1 MLKYGNEPIARLQS
15 SSATRRIGRH
25 AVLADPMV
33 LILMYFVLPVWLI
46 AGFADWLCHRATH
59 IESTTGAKESLIH
72 LLMFAEVGIPLLAA
86 MFLEVNALVIAVM
99 IVTFFVHEATALW
112 DVRYATTA
120 RTVSPIEQHVHSF
133 LEMIPL
139 MGLVIVV
146 ALHWDQF
153 LALFGAGTEKAR
165 LDLTW
170 KEQQLPVTYIGAVMI
185 VIVLFE
191 LLPYVEEFFRGLRAN
206 SGRLVPAKA
215 RRHEPGDTAT
225 R

>member
-1 MLKYGNEPIARLQS
+1 MLD
-15 SSATRRIGRH
+15 
-25 AVLADPMV
+25 DPMV

-99 IVTFFVHEATALW
+99 IVTFFVHEATAMW

-139 MGLVIVV
+139 MGVVIVV
-146 ALHWDQF
+146 ALHWGQF

-165 LDLTW
+165 FDLTW
-170 KEQQLPVTYIGAVMI
+170 KHQQLPVAYIAAVMVI
-185 VIVLFE
+185 IVLFE

-206 SGRLVPAKA
+206 AGRLVPAKA
-215 RRHEPGDTAT
+215 RRHKAGDTAA

>member
-1 MLKYGNEPIARLQS
+1 
-15 SSATRRIGRH
+15 
-25 AVLADPMV
+25 MV
-33 LILMYFVLPVWLI
+33 LILMYFILPVWLV

-99 IVTFFVHEATALW
+99 IVTFFIHEATAIW
-112 DVRYATTA
+112 DVRYAITA
-120 RTVSPIEQHVHSF
+120 RTVSPVEQHVHSF

-146 ALHWDQF
+146 ALHWGQF

-165 LDLTW
+165 FDLTW
-170 KEQQLPVTYIGAVMI
+170 KEQQLPVIYIAVVMI

-206 SGRLVPAKA
+206 SGRLVPDKA

>member
-1 MLKYGNEPIARLQS
+1 M
-15 SSATRRIGRH
+15 
-25 AVLADPMV
+25 LADPMV
-33 LILMYFVLPVWLI
+33 LILMYFILPVWLI

-99 IVTFFVHEATALW
+99 IVAFFVHEATAMW

-120 RTVSPIEQHVHSF
+120 RTVGPIEQHVHSF

-146 ALHWDQF
+146 ALHWRQF
-153 LALFGAGTEKAR
+153 LALFGAGPETAR
-165 LDLTW
+165 FDLTW
-170 KEQQLPVTYIGAVMI
+170 KHQQLPVAYIAVVMI

>member
-1 MLKYGNEPIARLQS
+1 M
-15 SSATRRIGRH
+15 
-25 AVLADPMV
+25 LADPMV

-86 MFLEVNALVIAVM
+86 MFLEVNALVIAAM
-99 IVTFFVHEATALW
+99 IVAFFVHEATAMW

-146 ALHWDQF
+146 ALHWGQF

-165 LDLTW
+165 FDLTW
-170 KEQQLPVTYIGAVMI
+170 KHEQLPVTYIAAVMVI
-185 VIVLFE
+185 IVLFE

-215 RRHEPGDTAT
+215 RRHEPGDTAA

>member
-1 MLKYGNEPIARLQS
+1 M
-15 SSATRRIGRH
+15 
-25 AVLADPMV
+25 LADPMV

-86 MFLEVNALVIAVM
+86 MFLEVNALVIAAM
-99 IVTFFVHEATALW
+99 IVAFFVHEATAMW

-146 ALHWDQF
+146 ALHWGQF
-153 LALFGAGTEKAR
+153 LALFGAGSETAR
-165 LDLTW
+165 FDLTW
-170 KEQQLPVTYIGAVMI
+170 KHQQLPVAYIAVVMI

-191 LLPYVEEFFRGLRAN
+191 LLPYLEEFFRGLRAN

-215 RRHEPGDTAT
+215 RRHEPGDTAA

>member
-1 MLKYGNEPIARLQS
+1 MAIDRG
-15 SSATRRIGRH
+15 
-25 AVLADPMV
+25 AVVLDDPMV

-99 IVTFFVHEATALW
+99 IVTFFVHEATAMW

-146 ALHWDQF
+146 ALHWGQF
-153 LALFGAGTEKAR
+153 LALFGAGTERAR
-165 LDLTW
+165 FDLTW
-170 KEQQLPVTYIGAVMI
+170 KQEQLPVAYVAIVMV
-185 VIVLFE
+185 VIALFE
-191 LLPYVEEFFRGLRAN
+191 LLPYVEEFLRGLRAN

-215 RRHEPGDTAT
+215 RRHEPGDTT
-225 R
+225 VR

>member
-1 MLKYGNEPIARLQS
+1 MLD
-15 SSATRRIGRH
+15 
-25 AVLADPMV
+25 DPMV

-99 IVTFFVHEATALW
+99 IVTFFVHEATAMW

-120 RTVSPIEQHVHSF
+120 RTVNPIEQHVHSF

-146 ALHWDQF
+146 ALHWGQF

-165 LDLTW
+165 FDLTW
-170 KEQQLPVTYIGAVMI
+170 KQEQLPVTYIAAVMVI
-185 VIVLFE
+185 IVLFE

-215 RRHEPGDTAT
+215 KRHKAGDTAA

>member
-1 MLKYGNEPIARLQS
+1 M
-15 SSATRRIGRH
+15 
-25 AVLADPMV
+25 LADPMV
-33 LILMYFVLPVWLI
+33 LILMYFILPVWLI

-99 IVTFFVHEATALW
+99 IVAFFVHEATAMW

-120 RTVSPIEQHVHSF
+120 RTVGPIEQHVHSF

-146 ALHWDQF
+146 ALHWGQF
-153 LALFGAGTEKAR
+153 LALFGAGPETAR
-165 LDLTW
+165 FDLTW
-170 KEQQLPVTYIGAVMI
+170 KHQQLPVAYIAVVMI

>member
-1 MLKYGNEPIARLQS
+1 ML
-15 SSATRRIGRH
+15 T
-25 AVLADPMV
+25 DPMV

-86 MFLEVNALVIAVM
+86 MFLEVNAFVIAVM
-99 IVTFFVHEATALW
+99 IVSFFIHEGTAIW

-139 MGLVIVV
+139 MGLVSVV
-146 ALHWDQF
+146 ALHWGQF

-165 LDLTW
+165 FDLIW
-170 KEQQLPVTYIGAVMI
+170 KHQQLPVTYIAAVMI
-185 VIVLFE
+185 IIVLFE
-191 LLPYVEEFFRGLRAN
+191 LLPYLEEFFRGLRAN
-206 SGRLVPAKA
+206 SGGLVPAKA
-215 RRHEPGDTAT
+215 KRHKAGDTAA

>member
-1 MLKYGNEPIARLQS
+1 M
-15 SSATRRIGRH
+15 
-25 AVLADPMV
+25 LADPMV
-33 LILMYFVLPVWLI
+33 LILMYFVLPVWLV
-46 AGFADWLCHRATH
+46 AGFADWLCHRASH

-99 IVTFFVHEATALW
+99 IVTFFVHEATAIW

-120 RTVSPIEQHVHSF
+120 RTVSPVEQHVHSF

-146 ALHWDQF
+146 ALHWGQF
-153 LALFGAGTEKAR
+153 LALFGAGTERAR
-165 LDLTW
+165 FDLTW
-170 KEQQLPVTYIGAVMI
+170 KEQQLPVIYIAAVMI

-206 SGRLVPAKA
+206 SGRLVPDKA
-215 RRHEPGDTAT
+215 RRHEPGNTAT

>member
-1 MLKYGNEPIARLQS
+1 M
-15 SSATRRIGRH
+15 
-25 AVLADPMV
+25 LADPMV
-33 LILMYFVLPVWLI
+33 LILMYFILPVWLV
-46 AGFADWLCHRATH
+46 AGFADWLCHRASH

-99 IVTFFVHEATALW
+99 IVTFFVHEATAIW

-120 RTVSPIEQHVHSF
+120 RTVSPVEQHVHSF

-146 ALHWDQF
+146 ALHWGQF
-153 LALFGAGTEKAR
+153 LALFGAGTERAR
-165 LDLTW
+165 FDLTW
-170 KEQQLPVTYIGAVMI
+170 KEQQLPVIYIAAVMI

-206 SGRLVPAKA
+206 SGRLVPDKA

>member
-1 MLKYGNEPIARLQS
+1 M
-15 SSATRRIGRH
+15 
-25 AVLADPMV
+25 LADPMV
-33 LILMYFVLPVWLI
+33 LILMYFILPVWLI

-99 IVTFFVHEATALW
+99 IVAFFVHEATAMW

-120 RTVSPIEQHVHSF
+120 RTVGPIEQHVHSF

-146 ALHWDQF
+146 ALHWGQF
-153 LALFGAGTEKAR
+153 LALFGAGPEKVR
-165 LDLTW
+165 FDLTW
-170 KEQQLPVTYIGAVMI
+170 KDQQLPVAYIAVVMI

-191 LLPYVEEFFRGLRAN
+191 LLPYVEEFLRGLRAN
-206 SGRLVPAKA
+206 AGRLVPAKA
-215 RRHEPGDTAT
+215 RRHEPGDTTA

>member
-1 MLKYGNEPIARLQS
+1 M
-15 SSATRRIGRH
+15 
-25 AVLADPMV
+25 LADPMV

-99 IVTFFVHEATALW
+99 IVAFFVHEATAMW

-120 RTVSPIEQHVHSF
+120 RTVGPIEQHVHSF

-146 ALHWDQF
+146 ALHWGQF
-153 LALFGAGTEKAR
+153 LALFGAGSETAR
-165 LDLTW
+165 FDLTW
-170 KEQQLPVTYIGAVMI
+170 KHQQLPVAYVAVVMI

-215 RRHEPGDTAT
+215 RRHKPGDTAA